1 MKVRQTKRHFLKYES
16 HKRLTYSQ
24 TSTFKLFHK
33 FLNILV
39 LSCENIV
46 YASSPHYPRYC
57 QYNLKS
63 KNNIIT
69 TTIIIIAVII
79 CVEQRIPIFFS
90 LLYPLIR
97 LFIYEYPLPSLPPA
111 HPSKKIFFYYLRLAK

>member
-39 LSCENIV
+39 LSCKNIV
-46 YASSPHYPRYC
+46 YASSPHDLRHC

-63 KNNIIT
+63 KNIIT
-69 TTIIIIAVII
+69 ISIIIIAVVI
-79 CVEQRIPIFFS
+79 CVDQCTPTFFLS
-90 LLYPLIR
+90 RTP
-97 LFIYEYPLPSLPPA
+97 
-111 HPSKKIFFYYLRLAK
+111 